1 MSQLHSIATKDINA
15 TNNDSDQSTL
25 LLKGLFENSGLTS
38 LHALHN
44 LRRLAHINKL
54 STSFMPSL
62 QNNETIDTI
71 RNGLDIVDAMF
82 HHSLRREFQFIP
94 TSSCLV
100 HGLALDELLHKEYLY
115 IGNGNDP
122 NKTWTCAGY
131 PQMTVLTFLNI
142 IEQLHN
148 LYVSAEEV
156 NPAGKTEFLPYINS
170 DERVY
175 NDVVKDIFHRNLFQL
190 DAPQSNNATLS
201 DLARSVI
208 QLALCLPAHTRQE
221 DRFGIET
228 KLSLKNGD
236 PPLLYHEMIN
246 TIEAP
251 SRKDLVTM
259 IKPQDQS
266 STLFVRYNQRNVE
279 DPSLCGVL
287 NYNRLIH
294 RHNLTDEYIYFSKI
308 YGELMDNDFRGHI
321 FIHYG
326 AFNMNDNDGQ
336 LATALSILSDMD
348 LHLAS
353 TCPDAY
359 ARLQEGGHCSEVDMG
374 ELIESLGQMAI
385 IHYQFKDGLKLAS
398 TKGMR
403 KVIARHLSNNMDS
416 SDLVKRLQ
424 ALVDSK
430 LFNNY
435 LVNHYKKRV
444 YVVTKQHLS
453 SWLSPLLYNMMDIAT
468 IESA

>member
-1 MSQLHSIATKDINA
+1 M
-15 TNNDSDQSTL
+15 
-25 LLKGLFENSGLTS
+25 
-38 LHALHN
+38 
-44 LRRLAHINKL
+44 
-54 STSFMPSL
+54 
-62 QNNETIDTI
+62 
-71 RNGLDIVDAMF
+71 
-82 HHSLRREFQFIP
+82 
-94 TSSCLV
+94 
-100 HGLALDELLHKEYLY
+100 
-115 IGNGNDP
+115 
-122 NKTWTCAGY
+122 
-131 PQMTVLTFLNI
+131 
-142 IEQLHN
+142 
-148 LYVSAEEV
+148 
-156 NPAGKTEFLPYINS
+156 
-170 DERVY
+170 
-175 NDVVKDIFHRNLFQL
+175 KDIFHRNLFQL
-190 DAPQSNNATLS
+190 DAPSSNNATLS

-236 PPLLYHEMIN
+236 PPLLHQEMIN
-246 TIEAP
+246 TIEVP

-294 RHNLTDEYIYFSKI
+294 RHNLTDKYIYFSKI
-308 YGELMDNDFRGHI
+308 YGELMDNDFRGHV

-326 AFNMNDNDGQ
+326 AFNMSANDGQ

-359 ARLQEGGHCSEVDMG
+359 ARLQEGGHYSEIDMG

-385 IHYQFKDGLKLAS
+385 IHYQFKDGLKLPS

-416 SDLVKRLQ
+416 SDLVKLLQ